1 MAFVMSARLI
11 LIVRTVLYAVI
22 ILCSFVI
29 FSALAVSMNKHD
41 NNCLLYAEV
50 KKTFGSAST
59 CNYSIA
65 VAVIFC
71 LLCPI
76 AVIVLTVLTFIG
88 IVKDKLIQFAELPFL
103 IQVIADGV
111 AFFFVLISA
120 CTISVGF
127 KTLCDS
133 IGGRSCSE
141 AAVFPI
147 HDKSKKDFFYSN
159 LAAAEGGAW
168 TAAIL
173 WLVQLIG
180 GLFVLWRNGRLPCL
194 PCSPPRKDQPS
205 SPPQQVPATF

>member
-1 MAFVMSARLI
+1 MSARLI
-11 LIVRTVLYAVI
+11 LIFRTALYAAI
-22 ILCSFVI
+22 IICSLVI
-29 FSALAVSMNKHD
+29 FSALAVSMNKHE

-50 KKTFGSAST
+50 KKSYGSAST

-65 VAVIFC
+65 IAVIFC

-76 AVIVLTVLTFIG
+76 AVVVLTVLTFIG
-88 IVKDKLIQFAELPFL
+88 IVKDKLMQFAELPFL

-133 IGGRSCSE
+133 IVGGTNIPCSKE
-141 AAVFPI
+141 AVIPG
-147 HDKSKKDFFYSN
+147 HDKSKNDFFYEN
-159 LAAAEGGAW
+159 LSAAEGGAW
-168 TAAIL
+168 AAVIL
-173 WLVQLIG
+173 WLVQFIG

-194 PCSPPRKDQPS
+194 PPSKDQPS
-205 SPPQQVPATF
+205 TPPQQVPATF

>member
-1 MAFVMSARLI
+1 MSARLI

-29 FSALAVSMNKHD
+29 FSALAVSMNKYE

-65 VAVIFC
+65 IAVIFC

-88 IVKDKLIQFAELPFL
+88 IVKDKLLQFAELPFL

-127 KTLCDS
+127 KILCD
-133 IGGRSCSE
+133 GVVDETNVSCSTASE
-141 AAVFPI
+141 LVQLV
-147 HDKSKKDFFYSN
+147 HGKSKGFYEN
-159 LAAAEGGAW
+159 LSAAEGGAW